1 MVTKT
6 YILPLPTHKVVYQIS
21 YRIING
27 DKIISDVSKL
37 EGVTFVER
45 VRLKCCTCRG
55 HTSDL
60 DFKCY
65 FDILFAIIM
74 NGSK

>member
-45 VRLKCCTCRG
+45 VRLKCCTCRDL
-55 HTSDL
+55 TSDL
-60 DFKCY
+60 NSKCY
-65 FDILFAIIM
+65 LTFYLLE
-74 NGSK
+74 